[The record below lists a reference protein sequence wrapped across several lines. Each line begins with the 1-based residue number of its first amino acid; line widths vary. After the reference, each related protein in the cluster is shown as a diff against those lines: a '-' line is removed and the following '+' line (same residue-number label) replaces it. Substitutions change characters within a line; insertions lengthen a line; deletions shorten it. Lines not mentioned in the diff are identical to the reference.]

1 MTGDP
6 EVVRPNRCSQIFESG
21 ELFGVVPADG
31 GRIRLNDENLF
42 GQYVE
47 LSQDFTLIRTAL
59 RTFKQFRP
67 RNERHTEPVALW

>member
-1 MTGDP
+1 
-6 EVVRPNRCSQIFESG
+6 
-21 ELFGVVPADG
+21 
-31 GRIRLNDENLF
+31 
-42 GQYVE
+42 